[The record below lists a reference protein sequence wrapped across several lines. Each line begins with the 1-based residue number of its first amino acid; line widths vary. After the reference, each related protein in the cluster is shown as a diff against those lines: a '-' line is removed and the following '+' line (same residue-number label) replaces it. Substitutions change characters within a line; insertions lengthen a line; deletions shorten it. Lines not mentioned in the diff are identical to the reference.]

1 MQLDFHYYAT
11 YCAAYLAGYDH
22 EESLAIAYADQF
34 TDCCSR
40 PLLKKLGAPKAAAT
54 TQLQTELI
62 NQDRGLIDLQ
72 NITRIWAPFHFLP
85 QDLYAKH
92 PKRPKRYM
100 NKYRLICGPNGA
112 LLADT
117 VMLAKGKSLQAVGT
131 AMHILADTWA
141 HRYFAGTPSAVI
153 NNTNPYFYEI
163 LRADKT
169 ETERKISFRHNPAAA
184 DDPEKGIYTAS
195 VRQENEISIMNLGH
209 GRAGHLPDYSFAR
222 YKYMPAWGD
231 YEVIVKDNPSDYYR
245 AFTQMVYAM
254 KYLRGEYG
262 EFETDVY
269 DTTSVAPWED
279 TIRGIL
285 EKRRCDS
292 CADWKAF
299 GEKLSGQTIE
309 DFDMDKYQ
317 MEYLTAVGDAKDET
331 FLGRYFIAAMA
342 QKSMVTH
349 KIFESGNILAGLSVD
364 YRRKGFKGIRDFRK
378 LIERYGGERRGE

>member
-11 YCAAYLAGYDH
+11 YCAAYIAGYDH
-22 EESLAIAYADQF
+22 EQSLAIAYADQF

-117 VMLAKGKSLQAVGT
+117 VMLAKDNSLQAVGI
-131 AMHILADTWA
+131 AMHVLADTWA

-153 NNTNPYFYEI
+153 NNTNYYFYE
-163 LRADKT
+163 LLNEAGA
-169 ETERKISFRHNPAAA
+169 ETERKIRFRHNPAAV
-184 DDPEKGIYTAS
+184 DDPEKGTYTAS

-209 GRAGHLPDYSFAR
+209 GRAGHLPDYSYIR

-231 YEVIVKDNPSDYYR
+231 YNVIVKDNPSDYYH

-254 KYLRGEYG
+254 KFLRGETG
-262 EFETDVY
+262 SFETGVY
-269 DTTSVAPWED
+269 DEGSLTPWEGE
-279 TIRGIL
+279 IREIL
-285 EKRRCDS
+285 RKRRTDAG
-292 CADWKAF
+292 ADWKAL
-299 GEKLSGQTIE
+299 GERLSGCTIE
-309 DFDMDKYQ
+309 DFDIEKYQ
-317 MEYLTAVGDAKDET
+317 QEYREAPEDEKDST
-331 FLGRYFIAAMA
+331 FLGCFFLAAMA

-349 KIFESGNILAGLSVD
+349 KIFESGNLLAGLSVD
-364 YRRKGFKGIRDFRK
+364 YRLKGFKGIGDFRK
-378 LIERYGGERRGE
+378 LIKRSGGEHNRE